1 MNSEQELRTYGC
13 TRAELNKMMETTTLE
28 PMMLAISILSDAQT
42 VLERQPELSKQY
54 INKATYVIGT
64 QLEKNR

>member
-28 PMMLAISILSDAQT
+28 PMMLAISILSDAQA
-42 VLERQPELSKQY
+42 VLERQPELSKKY

-64 QLEKNR
+64 QLEKRK